1 MIYQG
6 IKVQFWAPK
15 EKSRHSQSSEVKI
28 NIFIEKNCQGF
39 LSKFSH

>member
-15 EKSRHSQSSEVKI
+15 EKSWHSQTSKITI
-28 NIFIEKNCQGF
+28 NIFIEQNCQAF
-39 LSKFSH
+39 LSNFFH